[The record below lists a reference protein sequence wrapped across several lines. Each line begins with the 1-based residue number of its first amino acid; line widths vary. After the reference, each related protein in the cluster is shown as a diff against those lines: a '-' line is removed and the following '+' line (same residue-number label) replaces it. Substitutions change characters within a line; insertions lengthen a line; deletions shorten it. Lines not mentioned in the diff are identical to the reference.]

1 MSYLAKINPRIIKVD
16 QSFVQFVSASPRDAT
31 LLEAIVTLG
40 LNLNVTMLAEGVE
53 TSDQFVRLVSLG
65 CTLAQG
71 YLFSP
76 AVPNSQA
83 SEMVDRDFGA

>member
-1 MSYLAKINPRIIKVD
+1 MAKINPRIIKVD